1 MKNNYKKIIFLALMA
16 FGLEAAAQCGT
27 CTVTITGTDGSA
39 HVVPAGTTLCIAS
52 SATVTGDIL
61 VNGGTLCNQGTINS
75 SNIAVT
81 TNGTFNNYGVAD
93 IDSLL
98 IIDAGSGLFN
108 SGMLTGIRFATADG
122 AMSTNNG
129 SFTMNFMGDSIG
141 TFINNGTMLI
151 NNDFGNA
158 YNSTFTNNG
167 NFTVT
172 NDFYNAYGA
181 TFTNNNYM
189 KIVHDFYNSNTG
201 IVLSKCMAVVQH
213 DWFNSATVSGP
224 GTSSCGGFAITGQS
238 FNSGTIG
245 TSAQHVDICDAGN
258 PAGGMD
264 GNIGTI
270 ASTTTYCACS
280 NSCVPVGITEQA
292 AQSDLLITNVYPNPA
307 VSSVSVVINS
317 KGSGLF
323 SVEVYDMMG
332 KKKLA
337 TSMKASAGENNLSID
352 ISQLA
357 QGTYILSVTGAE
369 QLQAKQMFNV
379 SR

>member
-1 MKNNYKKIIFLALMA
+1 MKNTCKKIIFLALMA
-16 FGLEAAAQCGT
+16 FGLKAAAQCGT
-27 CTVTITGTDGSA
+27 CTVTITGTDASA
-39 HVVPAGTTLCIAS
+39 HVVPAGMTLCIAS

-75 SNIAVT
+75 SNIAVS

-98 IIDAGSGLFN
+98 IIDAGSDLFN
-108 SGMLTGIRFATADG
+108 YGMLTGIRFATADG

-129 SFTMNFMGDSIG
+129 SFTMDVMGDSIG
-141 TFINNGTMLI
+141 TFVNNGTMLI
-151 NNDFGNA
+151 NVDFGNA

-172 NDFYNAYGA
+172 NDFYNAYGGV
-181 TFTNNNYM
+181 FTNNNYM

-201 IVLSKCMAVVQH
+201 VVLSKCMAVVQH

-224 GTSSCGGFAITGQS
+224 GTSSCGGFSITGQS
-238 FNSGTIG
+238 YNSGTIG
-245 TSAQHVDICDAGN
+245 TSSQHVDICDAGH

-270 ASTTTYCACS
+270 ASTTTYCTCS
-280 NSCVPVGITEQA
+280 NACVSVGITEQD
-292 AQSDLLITNVYPNPA
+292 AQSNALITKVYPNPA
-307 VSSVSVVINS
+307 VSSVSVLINA
-317 KGSGLF
+317 KESGMF
-323 SVEVYDMMG
+323 TVEVYDMLG
-332 KKKLA
+332 KKKLSTSVKA
-337 TSMKASAGENNLSID
+337 TSGENTLGVD
-352 ISQLA
+352 ISTLA
-357 QGTYILSVTGAE
+357 QGTYILSVTGAD